1 MDRAGGVLHQKP
13 SKGPHRVR
21 LSGRSKQTAVQAYPR
36 LAHASYSLP
45 LGRQLHPKNPVSVE
59 PNTGGIILSYLLSY
73 RAARSTQGCFSK
85 LHTGLCVF
93 PFTSRGELVVSW
105 WGVSDVGVTIT
116 VTNVRGWRRR
126 HLR

>member
-1 MDRAGGVLHQKP
+1 VRPEFDSRAGV
-13 SKGPHRVR
+13 SR
-21 LSGRSKQTAVQAYPR
+21 LQAYPR

-73 RAARSTQGCFSK
+73 RAARSTQGCFSNSK